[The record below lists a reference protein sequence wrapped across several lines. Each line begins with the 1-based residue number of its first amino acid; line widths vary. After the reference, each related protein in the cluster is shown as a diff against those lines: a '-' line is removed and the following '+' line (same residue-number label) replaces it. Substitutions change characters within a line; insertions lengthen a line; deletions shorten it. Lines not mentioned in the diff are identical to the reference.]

1 MSGYILC
8 QTKKAQRPYF
18 IENISM
24 NIYSIEELCY
34 YLYHNLYLADHTV
47 FNEELCNWLRDELEL
62 VHLAAKLKQNLER
75 NVSVEEM
82 IYPVF
87 KEINY
92 LTYEEMKGFNSR
104 IVTYGKEKAA
114 VRQKRK
120 GDALTENGM
129 YVNAIRVYQKLLER
143 EDLSEQRKGFAASVR
158 YNLGC
163 AYSYLFQMEK
173 AQECFLEAYREAH
186 SKDALKAY
194 IIAYSSVHDKT
205 DYDKVMEELE
215 VDEELKKNA
224 WQVFEKLNLSP
235 SEALRLFL
243 RYVAENEKLPFSE
256 VSVVV
261 SDNDEDEDILNIVRE
276 RLKNPARR
284 IRVNIDD
291 L

>member
-143 EDLSEQRKGFAASVR
+143 EDLSEQRKGFAASVH

-173 AQECFLEAYREAH
+173 AQECFLEAYREEH
-186 SKDALKAY
+186 SKEALKAY

-215 VDEELKKNA
+215 VDEELKKSGS
-224 WQVFEKLNLSP
+224 L
-235 SEALRLFL
+235 
-243 RYVAENEKLPFSE
+243 
-256 VSVVV
+256 
-261 SDNDEDEDILNIVRE
+261 
-276 RLKNPARR
+276 
-284 IRVNIDD
+284 
-291 L
+291 

>member
-186 SKDALKAY
+186 SKDALKA
-194 IIAYSSVHDKT
+194 IHKDIETFAQAEGLTAHANSIAVRF
-205 DYDKVMEELE
+205 EE
-215 VDEELKKNA
+215 D
-224 WQVFEKLNLSP
+224 
-235 SEALRLFL
+235 
-243 RYVAENEKLPFSE
+243 
-256 VSVVV
+256 
-261 SDNDEDEDILNIVRE
+261 
-276 RLKNPARR
+276 
-284 IRVNIDD
+284 
-291 L
+291 

>member
-47 FNEELCNWLRDELEL
+47 FNEELCSWLRDELGLE
-62 VHLAAKLKQNLER
+62 HLSAKLRQNLER
-75 NVSVEEM
+75 NADVEEM
-82 IYPVF
+82 IYPLF

-104 IVTYGKEKAA
+104 LAALGKERLA
-114 VRQKRK
+114 VRMKRK

-129 YVNAIRVYQKLLER
+129 YVNAIQVYQKLLER
-143 EDLSEQRKGFAASVR
+143 NDLDEQRKGFKASVR

-173 AQECFLEAYREAH
+173 AEECFLEAYREEH
-186 SKDALKAY
+186 SRKTLKAY

-205 DYDKVMEELE
+205 DYDKIMNGLE
-215 VDEELKKNA
+215 ADEESKKDIKEEIRQSLEAFESVTEKNIDEQNLDA
-224 WQVFEKLNLSP
+224 LLEKLMKEYHRSTG
-235 SEALRLFL
+235 S
-243 RYVAENEKLPFSE
+243 
-256 VSVVV
+256 
-261 SDNDEDEDILNIVRE
+261 
-276 RLKNPARR
+276 
-284 IRVNIDD
+284 
-291 L
+291 

>member
-47 FNEELCNWLRDELEL
+47 FNEELCSWLRDELGLE
-62 VHLAAKLKQNLER
+62 HLSAKLRQNLER
-75 NVSVEEM
+75 NADVEEM
-82 IYPVF
+82 IYPLF

-92 LTYEEMKGFNSR
+92 LIYEEMKGFNSR
-104 IVTYGKEKAA
+104 LAALGKERLA
-114 VRQKRK
+114 VRMKRK

-129 YVNAIRVYQKLLER
+129 YVNAIQVYQKLLER
-143 EDLSEQRKGFAASVR
+143 NDLDEQRKGFKASVR

-173 AQECFLEAYREAH
+173 AEECFLEAYREEH
-186 SKDALKAY
+186 SRKTLKAY

-205 DYDKVMEELE
+205 DYDKIMDGFEA
-215 VDEELKKNA
+215 DEESKKDIKEEIRQSLEAFESVTEKNIDEQNLDA
-224 WQVFEKLNLSP
+224 LLEKLMKEYHRSTG
-235 SEALRLFL
+235 S
-243 RYVAENEKLPFSE
+243 
-256 VSVVV
+256 
-261 SDNDEDEDILNIVRE
+261 
-276 RLKNPARR
+276 
-284 IRVNIDD
+284 
-291 L
+291 

>member
-47 FNEELCNWLRDELEL
+47 FNEELCSWLRDELGLE
-62 VHLAAKLKQNLER
+62 HLSAKLRQNLER
-75 NVSVEEM
+75 NADVEEM
-82 IYPVF
+82 IYPLF

-104 IVTYGKEKAA
+104 LAALGKERLA
-114 VRQKRK
+114 VRMKRK

-129 YVNAIRVYQKLLER
+129 YVNAIQVYQKLLER
-143 EDLSEQRKGFAASVR
+143 NDLDEQRKGFKASVR

-173 AQECFLEAYREAH
+173 AEECFLEAYREEH
-186 SKDALKAY
+186 SRKTLKAY

-205 DYDKVMEELE
+205 DYDKIMDGLE
-215 VDEELKKNA
+215 ADEESKKDIKEEIRQSLEAFESVTEKNIDEQNLDA
-224 WQVFEKLNLSP
+224 LLEKLMKEYHRSTG
-235 SEALRLFL
+235 S
-243 RYVAENEKLPFSE
+243 
-256 VSVVV
+256 
-261 SDNDEDEDILNIVRE
+261 
-276 RLKNPARR
+276 
-284 IRVNIDD
+284 
-291 L
+291 